1 MRNPTLK
8 ALSILLPAG
17 LLGAS
22 VTLAGGGADAL
33 PLSPQAAAAAS
44 GQNPGV
50 AARLKAIRDGVSE
63 VGMPIDD
70 GVFARVGEGFPNV
83 LKAWWRN
90 FRNGGGW
97 HRGFR
102 NGGWGWR
109 NGGFRPG
116 WRNGGWRNFRNF

>member
-1 MRNPTLK
+1 M
-8 ALSILLPAG
+8 
-17 LLGAS
+17 
-22 VTLAGGGADAL
+22 TLAGGPADAL
-33 PLSPQAAAAAS
+33 PFSPGAAAAAS
-44 GQNPGV
+44 GQSPGV
-50 AARLKAIRDGVSE
+50 AARLKSIRDGVSE
-63 VGMPIDD
+63 LIGQPDNYAKI
-70 GVFARVGEGFPNV
+70 GEGFPNV

-116 WRNGGWRNFRNF
+116 WRNGGWRNFRNW